1 VFGSAD
7 GGATWSIMAEHLA
20 PVLSVRCSS

>member
-7 GGATWSIMAEHLA
+7 GGGAWSLAAGGLA
-20 PVLSVRCSS
+20 PVLSVRVA